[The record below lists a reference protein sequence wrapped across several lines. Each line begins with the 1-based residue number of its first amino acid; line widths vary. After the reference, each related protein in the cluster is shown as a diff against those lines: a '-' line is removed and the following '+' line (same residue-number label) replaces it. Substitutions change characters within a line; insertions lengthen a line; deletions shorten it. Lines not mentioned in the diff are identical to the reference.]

1 MSWRGWI
8 SFFAFACAAI
18 SADIDPQLLLSRVRA
33 RVADNAKRMPRYLCR
48 QKIERRQFVVDSK
61 IRSCRALIEEKTRK
75 TKFGLRAVS
84 DDRANLDVMLAE
96 GAEIFSWPG
105 GGQFDTRHPGDLL
118 SGGMAGSGD
127 FASFIIDI
135 FGIHSVAFRYAGAC
149 ENASCVRF
157 SYAVPLA
164 ASHYVLR
171 ISGRDRT
178 VGYTGT
184 LDVDPRT
191 ADLLHVVVIPADP
204 DGVLPE
210 VCEMRTQMN
219 YTRSTIRT
227 GDYMLPSSTE
237 KDLLLNDA
245 SYLENRTSYQGCRQF
260 GSESVLKFDDDSPET
275 PSTGEQAA
283 GSPAFP
289 PGTQLELSLV
299 SKIDSQVNSAGDVIE
314 AALTKSVRVAGRVAA
329 PTGTLMRGH
338 LTQMEHLYLPWN
350 QVIIGIRFDR
360 MMLGKSEI
368 PLSLAPLG
376 EMDERGRGIFTF
388 SEKRVVLGKKFVSR
402 WVVRAP

>member
-18 SADIDPQLLLSRVRA
+18 SADIDPVLLLSRVRA

-61 IRSCRALIEEKTRK
+61 TRSCRALIEEKARK
-75 TKFGLRAVS
+75 TKFGLRLVS

-96 GAEIFSWPG
+96 GTEIFSWPG
-105 GGQFDTRHPGDLL
+105 GGQFESRHPGDLL

-127 FASFIIDI
+127 FASFVIDI
-135 FGIHSVAFRYAGAC
+135 FGIDSVDFHYAGAC

-157 SYAVPLA
+157 RYEVPLA
-164 ASHYVLR
+164 ASHYALKM
-171 ISGRDRT
+171 SGRDRT
-178 VGYTGT
+178 VGYAGT

-191 ADLLHVVVIPADP
+191 ADLLRVVVIPADP
-204 DGVLPE
+204 DGLLPE
-210 VCEMRTQMN
+210 VCELRTQMN
-219 YTRSTIRT
+219 YTRSTTRT
-227 GDYMLPSSTE
+227 GDYMLPSVTE

-260 GSESVLKFDDDSPET
+260 GSESVLRFDDDTPEA
-275 PSTGEQAA
+275 PSAGEQADRA
-283 GSPAFP
+283 LSFP
-289 PGTQLELSLV
+289 PGTQLEISLV

-329 PTGTLMRGH
+329 PAGTLMRGH
-338 LTQMEHLYLPWN
+338 LTQMERLYLPWN

-368 PLSLAPLG
+368 PLALAPAG

-388 SEKRVVLGKKFVSR
+388 TGKRVVLGKKFVSH

>member
-96 GAEIFSWPG
+96 GTEIFSWPG

-127 FASFIIDI
+127 FASFLIDI
-135 FGIHSVAFRYAGAC
+135 LGMSPVSFHYAGAC
-149 ENASCVRF
+149 ESPSCVRF
-157 SYAVPLA
+157 TYAVPLA
-164 ASHYVLR
+164 ASHYVLK
-171 ISGRDRT
+171 ILGNDRT

-191 ADLLHVVVIPADP
+191 ADLLHVVVIPSDP
-204 DGVLPE
+204 DGLLPE
-210 VCEMRTQMN
+210 ICEMRTQMN

-275 PSTGEQAA
+275 PPAGELAA

-289 PGTQLELSLV
+289 PGTELDLSLV

-314 AALTKSVRVAGRVAA
+314 AALTRSVRVAGRVVA
-329 PTGTLMRGH
+329 PAGTLVRGH

-360 MMLGKSEI
+360 MLLGKSEI

-388 SEKRVVLGKKFVSR
+388 SEKRAALGKKFVSR
-402 WVVRAP
+402 WVVHRN